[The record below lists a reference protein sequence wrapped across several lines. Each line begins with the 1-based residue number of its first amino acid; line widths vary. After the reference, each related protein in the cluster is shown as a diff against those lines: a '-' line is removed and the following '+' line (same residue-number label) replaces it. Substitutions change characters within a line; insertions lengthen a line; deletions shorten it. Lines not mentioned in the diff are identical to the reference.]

1 MVIAWLYKPV
11 IFFGIM
17 RATSR
22 TDEGTWGMMNEN
34 FSEKMWSYYGKQK
47 SPHPVF
53 NMGKLV
59 GSTVNELLFWAAC
72 TIV

>member
-22 TDEGTWGMMNEN
+22 TDEGVEGIWGMINEN
-34 FSEKMWSYYGKQK
+34 FSEKMWSYYGKK
-47 SPHPVF
+47 I
-53 NMGKLV
+53 
-59 GSTVNELLFWAAC
+59 STSCV
-72 TIV
+72 